1 MEQLTV
7 QLQNAAYPVYIGDGL
22 LSQAGTL
29 LRSASNVARWA
40 VVADENAARLYGDT
54 VLDSLHAAGLDAA
67 LRILA
72 QNRRLPVLLVDCGL
86 DEAGRR
92 AVSLLAGDNVKLV
105 APEELASLYTEK

>member
-1 MEQLTV
+1 MDIWHIRGGNKLEGTCFVQGSKNASLPIIAASIAVPARSELTNVPQLRDV
-7 QLQNAAYPVYIGDGL
+7 
-22 LSQAGTL
+22 
-29 LRSASNVARWA
+29 
-40 VVADENAARLYGDT
+40 
-54 VLDSLHAAGLDAA
+54 DAA

-105 APEELASLYTEK
+105 TPEEMASLYTEK